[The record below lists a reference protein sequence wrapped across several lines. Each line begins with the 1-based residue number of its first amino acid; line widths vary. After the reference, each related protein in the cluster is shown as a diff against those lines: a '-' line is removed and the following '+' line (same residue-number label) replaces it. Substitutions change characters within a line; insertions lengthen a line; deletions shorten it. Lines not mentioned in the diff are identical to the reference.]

1 MGINISPEEMAGAN
15 ATFLRQKAEAERAWA
30 ERLARLQPKPEGALR
45 ERPLSP
51 IIIREAADLTD
62 EMLPAISDLTDDL
75 CPDPDERVDWEQFV
89 DYLERWENI
98 VVADLDCPAFRKLQR
113 IVRRLREQE

>member
-1 MGINISPEEMAGAN
+1 MNIRIPAEVMAAVN
-15 ATFLRQKAEAERAWA
+15 ATAQRKTEEAQAQQRQRQTE
-30 ERLARLQPKPEGALR
+30 PEGALR

-51 IIIREAADLTD
+51 IIIREAADLT
-62 EMLPAISDLTDDL
+62 EQMLPAITELVDDL

-98 VVADLDCPAFRKLQR
+98 VVADLDCPALHKLQR
-113 IVRRLREQE
+113 IVRRLREQG

>member
-1 MGINISPEEMAGAN
+1 MNIRIPAEVMAAVN
-15 ATFLRQKAEAERAWA
+15 ATAHRKTEEAQAQQRQRPTE
-30 ERLARLQPKPEGALR
+30 PEGALR

-51 IIIREAADLTD
+51 IIIREAADLT
-62 EMLPAISDLTDDL
+62 EAMLPAITELVDDL
-75 CPDPDERVDWEQFV
+75 CPDPDERVDWERFA

-113 IVRRLREQE
+113 IVRRLREQG

>member
-1 MGINISPEEMAGAN
+1 MSIHIPADALAAIN
-15 ATFLRQKAEAERAWA
+15 ATFQRKKEEAEAQQR
-30 ERLARLQPKPEGALR
+30 QPQPRHAGALR

-51 IIIREAADLTD
+51 IIIREAADLTE
-62 EMLPAISDLTDDL
+62 EMLPAIWELTDDL

-113 IVRRLREQE
+113 IVHKLREQV

>member
-1 MGINISPEEMAGAN
+1 MNIRIPADALARVN
-15 ATFLRQKAEAERAWA
+15 ATLQRKKEEAETQQRHTHH
-30 ERLARLQPKPEGALR
+30 EGALR

-51 IIIREAADLTD
+51 IIIREAADLTE

-75 CPDPDERVDWEQFV
+75 CPDPDQRVDWEQFV

>member
-1 MGINISPEEMAGAN
+1 MNIRIPADALARVT
-15 ATFLRQKAEAERAWA
+15 ATLQRKQEEAETQQR
-30 ERLARLQPKPEGALR
+30 QTHPEGALR